1 MGYVAVKGGNEAI
14 ERACQLFA
22 HERTK
27 GASPPLGVDQ
37 IKEQLYLAVDRVMGE
52 GSLYAPD
59 LAALALKQSAGD
71 TFEASFMLR
80 AFRATQQRLG
90 YSLPVSTEKMRVVRR
105 ISSAFKD
112 IPGGQILG
120 ATSDYTLRLLDFDLL
135 KDDAARRRAFRER
148 IFSNLPADAEIPDTF
163 PKVIRI
169 LRREGLLE
177 ETLATAHPEKRAFD
191 ITRQPLTFPASRSAK
206 LQALARGETG
216 GMLALAYSSMRGYG
230 NIHPTLGE
238 LRIGYLPLT
247 MPHPVTGEPYVAGEV
262 KVTEAEV
269 LAWVTGSVLARTRS
283 RRSPWPYWIAVP
295 GQKNQAVRPRIRSSF
310 FTTSTASRRWGSV
323 ITGSCRIMWISYPI
337 WIDSEKPRIWPV
349 PEIIRRMPMRMH
361 EWLQKDDE
369 QRSDAAQSAGYP
381 FGFMDEGANPPQ
393 HPESGRHS
401 GIPGSLRFTGN
412 ADCPWLGDRRPPDHP
427 FPGEAG

>member
-27 GASPPLGVDQ
+27 GTSPPLGVDQ

-52 GSLYAPD
+52 GSLYAPE

-135 KDDAARRRAFRER
+135 KDDAARRSAFRER
-148 IFSNLPADAEIPDTF
+148 IFSSLPADAEIPDTF

-177 ETLATAHPEKRAFD
+177 ENLVTAFQR
-191 ITRQPLTFPASRSAK
+191 
-206 LQALARGETG
+206 RGHST
-216 GMLALAYSSMRGYG
+216 S
-230 NIHPTLGE
+230 
-238 LRIGYLPLT
+238 
-247 MPHPVTGEPYVAGEV
+247 PVN
-262 KVTEAEV
+262 
-269 LAWVTGSVLARTRS
+269 
-283 RRSPWPYWIAVP
+283 RSPS
-295 GQKNQAVRPRIRSSF
+295 RPP
-310 FTTSTASRRWGSV
+310 AAP
-323 ITGSCRIMWISYPI
+323 SCR
-337 WIDSEKPRIWPV
+337 
-349 PEIIRRMPMRMH
+349 
-361 EWLQKDDE
+361 
-369 QRSDAAQSAGYP
+369 
-381 FGFMDEGANPPQ
+381 
-393 HPESGRHS
+393 
-401 GIPGSLRFTGN
+401 
-412 ADCPWLGDRRPPDHP
+412 PWLGARPEGCWPWP
-427 FPGEAG
+427 IPACAAMATSIRPWVNFASATCRSPCCIR

>member
-14 ERACQLFA
+14 ERACNLFA

-27 GASPPLGVDQ
+27 GASPQLGVDQ

-90 YSLPVSTEKMRVVRR
+90 YSLPVNTEKMRVVRR

-135 KDDAARRRAFRER
+135 KDDAARRSAFRER
-148 IFSNLPADAEIPDTF
+148 LFSNLPADAEIPETF

-177 ETLATAHPEKRAFD
+177 ETLVAAIPEEGAFD
-191 ITRQPLTFPASRSAK
+191 ITRQPLTFPASRSAR

-269 LAWVTGSVLARTRS
+269 LARMQGSDSMPRFSLGYGLCFGQNEIKAISMAILDRCTRT
-283 RRSPWPYWIAVP
+283 
-295 GQKNQAVRPRIRSSF
+295 
-310 FTTSTASRRWGSV
+310 
-323 ITGSCRIMWISYPI
+323 
-337 WIDSEKPRIWPV
+337 EKPGSPAEDQEFVLYHIDGIEAMGFCNHWKLPHYV
-349 PEIIRRMPMRMH
+349 DF
-361 EWLQKDDE
+361 L
-369 QRSDAAQSAGYP
+369 SDLDRLRKSQDIARAGKSQE
-381 FGFMDEGANPPQ
+381 D
-393 HPESGRHS
+393 
-401 GIPGSLRFTGN
+401 
-412 ADCPWLGDRRPPDHP
+412 ADAH
-427 FPGEAG
+427 A